1 MKTLHIAV
9 VGSSGSFPELIKS
22 FSDEGFR
29 VFVQF
34 YPTSYGTDLFK
45 QSYDIILIDDYTRH
59 KNLFLEYTAS
69 SFYMS
74 GGEKIMASCY
84 ENTTI
89 IGFPDT
95 RIHDVFGGGEDEIS
109 HRLTFIRW
117 CIMKEFQTL
126 R

>member
-1 MKTLHIAV
+1 MPTLHFAV
-9 VGSSGSFPELIKS
+9 VGSSGSFPDLIKS
-22 FSDEGFR
+22 FSDEGFS
-29 VFVQF
+29 VFVHF
-34 YPTSYGTDLFK
+34 YPTSDGTDLFK
-45 QSYDIILIDDYTRH
+45 QSYGVILIDDYTRH

-74 GGEKIMASCY
+74 GGEKIMSFRY
-84 ENTTI
+84 ETTTI

-109 HRLTFIRW
+109 HRLTFIRS

>member
-1 MKTLHIAV
+1 MNMMRYIFLDKIWISIYNILLQY
-9 VGSSGSFPELIKS
+9 EN
-22 FSDEGFR
+22 
-29 VFVQF
+29 
-34 YPTSYGTDLFK
+34 TSYDV
-45 QSYDIILIDDYTRH
+45 ILIDDYTRH

-109 HRLTFIRW
+109 HILTFIRS